1 MRLSL
6 FNLSLIHIST
16 EQLEKLEED
25 TLVIKNQIQGGLNM
39 YYIKDKTSSS
49 PDIEQKA
56 SAMFANTLP
65 TNVNAERI
73 CVENTLIVPQILYWL
88 GISVPSTLDG
98 YVFINNYALSEEWRE
113 EVDTE

>member
-1 MRLSL
+1 
-6 FNLSLIHIST
+6 
-16 EQLEKLEED
+16 
-25 TLVIKNQIQGGLNM
+25 M

-113 EVDTE
+113 RWIRNNLTKKENFV

>member
-1 MRLSL
+1 M
-6 FNLSLIHIST
+6 
-16 EQLEKLEED
+16 QLESRFSNTAITVEKLAAD
-25 TLVIKNQIQGGLNM
+25 INKKNSMPQIR
-39 YYIKDKTSSS
+39 
-49 PDIEQKA
+49 PP
-56 SAMFANTLP
+56 AMFANTLP

>member
-1 MRLSL
+1 
-6 FNLSLIHIST
+6 
-16 EQLEKLEED
+16 
-25 TLVIKNQIQGGLNM
+25 M

-73 CVENTLIVPQILYWL
+73 CVENTLMYRKFSIGQASGAIHIRWIRVYQ
-88 GISVPSTLDG
+88 
-98 YVFINNYALSEEWRE
+98 
-113 EVDTE
+113 